1 MNVILISGQNDT
13 GKTQSCFF
21 IQKILQQKSFKQ
33 IYSSSNISSGN
44 FFKAYTGFNK
54 KQKQVNIL
62 INSESDLIGSGKR
75 LQQYLQINKNTD
87 IVITTIR
94 DIENLRTNIENVL
107 KPYCTST
114 DIIEIP
120 LAKIT
125 RKIKFNDSY
134 KWYKN
139 AIENLLKFI
148 IEHAPF
154 DL

>member
-33 IYSSSNISSGN
+33 IYSSSDISSGN

-94 DIENLRTNIENVL
+94 DIENVL